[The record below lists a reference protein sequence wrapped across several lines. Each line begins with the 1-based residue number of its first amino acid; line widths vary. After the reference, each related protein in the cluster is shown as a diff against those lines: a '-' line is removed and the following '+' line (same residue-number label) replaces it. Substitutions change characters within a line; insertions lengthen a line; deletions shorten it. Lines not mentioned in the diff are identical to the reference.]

1 MDLFSIITLLGGLA
15 FFLYGMNI
23 MSAGLEKTAGGALE
37 KILFKMTSNKF
48 MALGLGAFVTMVIQS
63 SSALTVMLV
72 GLVNSGIMEFSKSIN
87 VLMGSNIGTTITA
100 WILSLAGIDGNV
112 WYIKIFKPIN
122 IAAIVAFIGILMQM
136 VGKTD
141 RKKSIGSILIGFA
154 MLMYGMSLMSGAM
167 EPLGESPTF
176 KSILT
181 AFTNPI
187 LAVAVGALFTAVIQS
202 SSASVGILQALS
214 LTSPITYRIA
224 IPIIMGQ
231 NIGTCIS
238 AVIASVGVSKNAKKV
253 AIVHM
258 AFNIIGTLVILVP
271 LLIVNYFITIP
282 LLESRIDPFSIA
294 VCHSI
299 FNVVTT
305 AVLLPFTKQLEK
317 IANKLIPTTEQDQ
330 IGPKLDERLITIPS
344 VAVASALDAT
354 TQMSKYAC
362 DALWL
367 STKLLA
373 KYDQPTADKIKA
385 YEETVDVFEDRL
397 GSYMVKLAN
406 ADLNAS
412 DSKQISMMLHII
424 NDYERISDHACN
436 IVQVAEEIHDKK
448 IVFSSEADAEIEN
461 LTAALNEILLITN
474 VAFETADIAEAAKV
488 EPLEQVIDEL
498 ISNIKR
504 NHINRLQSGDCTI
517 QHGFVLN
524 DLLTNYERVSDHC
537 SNIAVAVIE
546 TSHGS
551 FDTHKY
557 LQKVKTDTDGEFY
570 NSYKKFESKYIIK

>member
-1 MDLFSIITLLGGLA
+1 MDLFSVISLLGGLA

-23 MSAGLEKTAGGALE
+23 MSSGLEKTAGGALE

-48 MALGLGAFVTMVIQS
+48 MALGLGAVVTMVIQS

-100 WILSLAGIDGNV
+100 WILSLAGIDGDV

-136 VGKTD
+136 TGKTD
-141 RKKSIGSILIGFA
+141 RKKSVGSILIGFA
-154 MLMYGMSLMSGAM
+154 MLMYGMSLMSTAM
-167 EPLGESPTF
+167 EPLGQSPTF

-187 LAVAVGALFTAVIQS
+187 LAVLVGAVFTAIIQS

-214 LTSPITYRIA
+214 LSSPITYGIA

-238 AVIASVGVSKNAKKV
+238 AVIASIGVSKNAKKV

-258 AFNIIGTLVILVP
+258 AFNIIGTLVLLIP
-271 LLIVNYFITIP
+271 LLIVNYFVTIP
-282 LLESRIDPFSIA
+282 LLKARIDPFSIA

-299 FNVVTT
+299 FNTVTT
-305 AVLLPFTKQLEK
+305 LILLPFTKQLEK
-317 IANKLIPTTEQDQ
+317 LANRLIPDAEQDQ

-344 VAVASALDAT
+344 VAVASALEAT
-354 TQMSKYAC
+354 IQMSKISSNAF
-362 DALWL
+362 
-367 STKLLA
+367 SMSVQLLND
-373 KYDQPTADKIKA
+373 YNSITADKIKELEQTA
-385 YEETVDVFEDRL
+385 DVYEDKL

-406 ADLNAS
+406 ANLNIA

-436 IVQVAEEIHDKK
+436 VVKAAQEIHDKK
-448 IVFSSEADAEIEN
+448 LKFSSEAQAEISN
-461 LTAALNEILLITN
+461 LTRALDEILHLTKT
-474 VAFETADIAEAAKV
+474 AFETDDVDMAAKV
-488 EPLEQVIDEL
+488 EPLEQVIDKL

-504 NHINRLQSGDCTI
+504 NHVNRLQSGDCTI

-537 SNIAVAVIE
+537 SNIAVAIIE

-557 LQKVKTDTDGEFY
+557 LQDVKSQTEGEFY
-570 NSYKKFESKYIIK
+570 NTFKEFENKYILK